1 MIRKFYLVIP
11 ILIFLFS
18 GCKPKYDEFTPKIS
32 PVTEAVFASGVI
44 EPKDAYTVTALFD
57 GFIQKS
63 LVTENDIV
71 KDGELLFQLDNR
83 QQHTQVAIARTNADY
98 ARINAAGNSPT
109 LGQIK
114 AQIDAA
120 KIKMQTD
127 SVNKLRYEHLFTT
140 NSVSKQDL
148 DNATLNYQSSLSNYQ
163 AAVENYK
170 ATANK
175 VSQDYTV
182 SQSQLENAQE
192 GNQYYNLLAIGPSKV
207 YQIFKKQGDLVRK
220 GDQVAQ
226 LGNPDSIVINLDID
240 ESSISKVKLGQQV
253 LVELNT
259 EKNKTYEARIS
270 KIYPHFNETSQSY
283 KVEARFLVEMPG
295 LISGTQLQAN
305 IITNKK
311 EGALLIPHVYV
322 GAGNKVLVKKD
333 KGIDTAIIT
342 TGITSEE
349 WIEVTSGLTV
359 KANCRAQDIH
369 MGIRRTTIQEKV
381 GSREF
386 GLPAPFSG

>member
-120 KIKMQTD
+120 RIKMQTD

-163 AAVENYK
+163 ATVENYK

-226 LGNPDSIVINLDID
+226 LGNPDSIVVNLDID
-240 ESSISKVKLGQQV
+240 ESSISKVKMGQQV

-283 KVEARFLVEMPG
+283 KVEARFLVEIPG

-359 KANCRAQDIH
+359 NDKIV
-369 MGIRRTTIQEKV
+369 K
-381 GSREF
+381 
-386 GLPAPFSG
+386 LK